1 MGGFAEG
8 GVGFVGG
15 GAVEVSAR
23 GDAAGG
29 AGEAASDLELSG
41 DGGALDSSAM
51 NPMDRLR
58 TCVST
63 SQQANA
69 VSILREWP
77 LKGYA
82 N

>member
-1 MGGFAEG
+1 
-8 GVGFVGG
+8 
-15 GAVEVSAR
+15 
-23 GDAAGG
+23 
-29 AGEAASDLELSG
+29 LELSG